1 MAVEQAYRSRCSGEG
16 RSLARM
22 EAGSEMSSTGF
33 DRAAAEARLDA
44 LEREAVERRNELRA
58 IAESL
63 PAVVSRR
70 SVLASMVRDLR
81 TAPDRGTVARRTV
94 RKLLRAP
101 RDLTRAVA
109 ARSGSR

>member
-1 MAVEQAYRSRCSGEG
+1 
-16 RSLARM
+16 M

-33 DRAAAEARLDA
+33 DRAAVEARLDA

-63 PAVVSRR
+63 PAATSRR
-70 SVLASMVRDLR
+70 FVLTSMVRDLR
-81 TAPDRGTVARRTV
+81 AAPDRGTVARRTV
-94 RKLLRAP
+94 RKLARAP
-101 RDLTRAVA
+101 RDAFRALA